1 MVHKSLECMYVV
13 GIVSKVFIAFQHHL
27 ETENKRTRQPR
38 VQRRKQYQ
46 FPGTGSNFEQCENG
60 GFFLISITIRDR
72 QLGVCQ

>member
-1 MVHKSLECMYVV
+1 MLHESLECMYVV

-46 FPGTGSNFEQCENG
+46 FPGTGSNF
-60 GFFLISITIRDR
+60 
-72 QLGVCQ
+72 